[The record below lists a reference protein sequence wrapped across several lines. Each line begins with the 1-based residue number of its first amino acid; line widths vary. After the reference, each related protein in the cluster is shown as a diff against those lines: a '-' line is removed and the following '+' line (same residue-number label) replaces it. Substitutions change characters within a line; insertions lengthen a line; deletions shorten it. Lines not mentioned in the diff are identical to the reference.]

1 MKKLLVP
8 CAIALGALALG
19 AGPAAAAPCT
29 PTTLVRDGQPLT
41 AQLVNPPL
49 VTGDVDATGCDIGVY
64 VDTAHT
70 SVVTNADVHDARY
83 FGIVTRG
90 AGSSTTVSNS
100 QVHEIGDTVF
110 NGSQHGIGVA
120 WIEGS
125 SGSIRDSHVFDYQKG
140 GVVVS
145 GDGTTA
151 DTIGNDVNGRGA
163 TPLTAQNGVQ
173 YSFGARG
180 EASYNSI
187 TGNNYTGCSNKDAAK
202 TGCTPFVA
210 AGLLLFDVAPG
221 DVNRNRNLYRDDQ
234 KNELVSPSTPANP
247 AS

>member
-1 MKKLLVP
+1 MDANLKETRMKKFLLP

-29 PTTLVRDGQPLT
+29 PTGFVRDSHVLT
-41 AQLVNPPL
+41 AQLVNPGA
-49 VTGDVDATGCDIGVY
+49 VSGDVDATGCDIGVY
-64 VDTAHT
+64 VDAGHT
-70 SVVTNADVHDARY
+70 TVSNADVHSATY

-90 AGSSTTVSNS
+90 AGSTDVSDS
-100 QVHEIGDTVF
+100 QIRDIGEPVF
-110 NGSQHGIGVA
+110 NGAQHGIGVA

-125 SGSIRDSHVFDYQKG
+125 TGSISDSHVFRYQKG

-145 GDGTTA
+145 GENTTA

-163 TPLTAQNGVQ
+163 TPITAQNGVQ

-180 EASYNSI
+180 EAAYNTI
-187 TGNNYTGCSNKDAAK
+187 TDNNYTGCSNKDAAK
-202 TGCTPFVA
+202 TGCPPFVA

-221 DVNRNRNLYRDDQ
+221 DVNRHRNLYRDDQ
-234 KNELVSPSTPANP
+234 KNEL
-247 AS
+247 